1 MQLIAY
7 LLQHLPDQGFDS
19 QVFHCCIGDT
29 SIKSTCD
36 SSGGAVSPHNSFLWS
51 HRAVV
56 TIAQLLESVS
66 QLLKLFRSS
75 LLFCLS
81 DSSLS
86 IALPLKQ
93 DLQDDA
99 GEKLQPPALSLY
111 HPASDNSFH
120 FAQLQPSYL
129 HPDPPAILWVSTA
142 APTQNCTPKPQAGHL
157 AARF

>member
-66 QLLKLFRSS
+66 QLLKLF
-75 LLFCLS
+75 
-81 DSSLS
+81 
-86 IALPLKQ
+86 
-93 DLQDDA
+93 
-99 GEKLQPPALSLY
+99 
-111 HPASDNSFH
+111 
-120 FAQLQPSYL
+120 
-129 HPDPPAILWVSTA
+129 
-142 APTQNCTPKPQAGHL
+142 
-157 AARF
+157 